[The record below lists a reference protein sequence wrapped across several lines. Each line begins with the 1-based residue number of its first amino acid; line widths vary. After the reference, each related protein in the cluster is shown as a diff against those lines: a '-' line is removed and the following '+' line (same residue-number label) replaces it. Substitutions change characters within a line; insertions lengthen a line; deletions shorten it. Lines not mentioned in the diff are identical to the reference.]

1 MFLENALE
9 LAMSLQD
16 RYMEMKAL
24 DNLGMCYYYK
34 GNTRVA
40 DFYHTQMNT
49 LEDSRLCDTTNSSDI
64 FVQRERARERQLFDF
79 ESMQTEREPYYFG
92 LKRAL

>member
-1 MFLENALE
+1 MK
-9 LAMSLQD
+9 LQD

-40 DFYHTQMNT
+40 NFYHTQMNT
-49 LEDSRLCDTTNSSDI
+49 LEDSSMDTENASDLI
-64 FVQRERARERQLFDF
+64 FVQRGSRAC
-79 ESMQTEREPYYFG
+79 
-92 LKRAL
+92 